1 MTAGDRR
8 DLARRLG
15 VARRRLAEADRL
27 VQVGHAGS
35 RRRWRS
41 MLAGGP
47 AAARLEREA
56 VAALDSGDDRSARE
70 AVERLERAAAR
81 AHRDSGGRG

>member
-1 MTAGDRR
+1 
-8 DLARRLG
+8 
-15 VARRRLAEADRL
+15 
-27 VQVGHAGS
+27 
-35 RRRWRS
+35 